1 MAIDTGDLLRTLR
14 AKVGADEDPQRR
26 HIWFKVRVGGVV
38 VRTTMVSH
46 GGPRQIGQP
55 LLGRIARQLGLT
67 APQLEALV
75 QCTLSAD
82 EYHWLITASEP

>member
-1 MAIDTGDLLRTLR
+1 LAIDTGDLLRTLR
-14 AKVGADEDPQRR
+14 AKVEAEEDPRRR

-46 GGPRQIGQP
+46 GGSRQIGQP
-55 LLGRIARQLGLT
+55 LLGKGARQLGLT

-75 QCTLSAD
+75 QCTLRAD
-82 EYHWLITASEP
+82 EYYRLIAASER